1 MSNLASSSSSFSPS
15 SYSNRS
21 ANVITNLHLYEI
33 TIDKFFLDYCTMVA
47 TLKSSFL
54 SNVGTSFK
62 RKSMYARTR
71 DKANKLVAN
80 VVDESGTSREP
91 AGFDLSQ
98 RRKKGKT
105 SIPR

>member
-1 MSNLASSSSSFSPS
+1 
-15 SYSNRS
+15 
-21 ANVITNLHLYEI
+21 
-33 TIDKFFLDYCTMVA
+33 MVA

-80 VVDESGTSREP
+80 VADESGTSREP

-105 SIPR
+105 PIRSLTRLVRGAERSRSAGVALRDRSRTAKRVTKKRVRLT